1 VVSSIGNLY
10 RDFEVSL
17 KIEEFDVYENAKD
30 LVLMFTEKD
39 VREDSKYQSLGI
51 GEISRF
57 PSLFSR
63 DIEEWTLEE
72 VRVSKMKDKV

>member
-39 VREDSKYQSLGI
+39 VREDSKYQRLGI